1 MMDKLGF
8 SINKVSD
15 PKLTTRNISDDSAV
29 TKLVSY
35 SDVDHC
41 ESGANNEVVTCFE
54 YSSTRGSTEEDIV
67 ALCNNEEGNRRH
79 LMMQSNFL

>member
-15 PKLTTRNISDDSAV
+15 PRLATRNISDDSVV
-29 TKLVSY
+29 TKLVDY

-41 ESGANNEVVTCFE
+41 EGGANNEVVGQQRAFDVAKQF
-54 YSSTRGSTEEDIV
+54 SVIANDWKEEKV
-67 ALCNNEEGNRRH
+67 TVNTP
-79 LMMQSNFL
+79 